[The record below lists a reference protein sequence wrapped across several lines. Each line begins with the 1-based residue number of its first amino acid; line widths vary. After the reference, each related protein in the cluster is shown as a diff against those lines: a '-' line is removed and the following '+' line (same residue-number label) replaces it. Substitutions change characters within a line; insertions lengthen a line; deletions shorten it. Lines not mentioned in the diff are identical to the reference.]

1 MDQETLT
8 HEALSSEAS
17 ETRPD
22 PKSLMTAEPCPRHL
36 VQAQNVAK
44 TVPSTPGLDP
54 AFLYDSQKQFCLDF
68 YRPYYQKYKPKIE
81 LS

>member
-22 PKSLMTAEPCPRHL
+22 PKSLMTAESIHL
-36 VQAQNVAK
+36 VQAQNLAK

-68 YRPYYQKYKPKIE
+68 YRPYYQK
-81 LS
+81 

>member
-8 HEALSSEAS
+8 HEDLSSEAS

-22 PKSLMTAEPCPRHL
+22 PKSLMTAESRHL
-36 VQAQNVAK
+36 VQAQNLAK

-68 YRPYYQKYKPKIE
+68 YRPYYQK
-81 LS
+81 